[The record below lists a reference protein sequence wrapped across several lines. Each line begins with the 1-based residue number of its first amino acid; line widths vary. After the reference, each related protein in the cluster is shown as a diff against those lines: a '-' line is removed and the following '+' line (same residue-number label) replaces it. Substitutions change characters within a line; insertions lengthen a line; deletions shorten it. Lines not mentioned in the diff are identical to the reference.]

1 MATSVKENKKIVN
14 AIEEDLEQLSSYDG
28 DVAKRFFNFIKPYKK
43 KAYLGVISVITFTIA
58 VLAIPLLVKFTIDNA
73 ISKNNESLLN
83 NLFIILIG
91 FALMHFIS
99 NYVQQRV
106 IREIGEHILFDI
118 RSKMFVHLQKLSM
131 SVADR
136 SKYGSI
142 MSRVLG
148 DVGALQELF
157 QAGVFA
163 IGDMLTLIIITIIIF
178 SLNWS
183 MALGILMIM
192 PVFLALRIFWLP
204 KARKAFLKARASSSV
219 VNGVLNEHVNG
230 VRVTQNM
237 IREDIN
243 QQRFE
248 NEVNT
253 NFNDTNSAAKFG
265 AGIHPPVELLVGAT
279 MSLIVV
285 MGGYLVSGGSVEIG
299 VMIAFLLYVQRF
311 FDPIRALTMHYS
323 TLQRAM
329 ASGHRIFELL
339 DIEIDIKDTENA
351 KDISVKKGKI
361 EFKNVDFEYN
371 FNEPVLKKLNFT
383 IKENETVG
391 LVGPTGSG
399 KTSIASLIHR
409 FYEIKNGNIFIDD
422 QDIQR
427 VTQSSL
433 SDNISM
439 VLQDPIIFSGT
450 VEDNIKYKAKATRE
464 EVIKASKIVG
474 SHEFIMTLPNGYDT
488 ILEESGANISVGQ
501 RQLLSFARALLL
513 NTKIFILDEATSNID
528 QQSESKIER
537 ALDNLLQGRTAVII
551 AHRLATAM
559 RADIIAVVKD
569 QGIVEMGSHT
579 ELIGRHGYYAEMHQ
593 TWMQQNAGTKL
604 SHQ

>member
-1 MATSVKENKKIVN
+1 MATEIKKQDKRVIN

-28 DVAKRFFNFIKPYKK
+28 AVASRFFNYIKPYKK
-43 KAYLGVISVITFTIA
+43 EALIGVISVILFTVA
-58 VLAIPLLVKFTIDNA
+58 VLSVPLMVKFTIDNA
-73 ISKNNESLLN
+73 INDKNTNLLN
-83 NLFIILIG
+83 ILFIGLIG
-91 FALMHFIS
+91 FSIMHLLS
-99 NYVQQRV
+99 NYVQQKI
-106 IREIGEHILFDI
+106 IREIGEKILFDI
-118 RSKMFVHLQKLSM
+118 RSEMFTHLQKLSM

-163 IGDMLTLIIITIIIF
+163 IGDMLTLIVITIIIF
-178 SLNWS
+178 SLNWP

-192 PVFLALRIFWLP
+192 PVFLGLRIFWLP

-219 VNGVLNEHVNG
+219 VSGVLNEHVNG
-230 VRVTQNM
+230 IRVTQNM
-237 IREDIN
+237 IREEIN
-243 QQRFE
+243 QERFDE
-248 NEVNT
+248 RVRE
-253 NFNDTNSAAKFG
+253 NFNDMNDAAKYG
-265 AGIHPPVELLVGAT
+265 SGIHPPVELLVGFT

-285 MGGYLVSGGSVEIG
+285 LGGYLVSGGSVEIG

-339 DIEIDIKDTENA
+339 DITIDIKDSDDA
-351 KDISVKKGKI
+351 KDIIVKKGSIK
-361 EFKNVDFEYN
+361 FNNVNFEYN
-371 FNEPVLKKLNFT
+371 YNEPILKNLNFE
-383 IKENETVG
+383 IKENQTVG

-399 KTSIASLIHR
+399 KTTIASLIHR
-409 FYEIKNGNIFIDD
+409 FYEIKNGNILIDD
-422 QDIQR
+422 QDLQK

-450 VEDNIKYKAKATRE
+450 VEDNIKYKAIATRE
-464 EVIKASKIVG
+464 EVIEASKVVG
-474 SHEFIMTLPNGYDT
+474 SHDFIMTLPKGYDT
-488 ILEESGANISVGQ
+488 ILEESGANISIGQ

-513 NTKIFILDEATSNID
+513 DSRIFILDEATSYID
-528 QQSESKIER
+528 SYTER
-537 ALDNLLQGRTAVII
+537 QIQKALDKVLKNRTGIII
-551 AHRLATAM
+551 AHRLSTIKN
-559 RADIIAVVKD
+559 ADKIIVLDKGEI
-569 QGIVEMGSHT
+569 QEMGSHD
-579 ELIGRHGYYAEMHQ
+579 ELLKNRGLY
-593 TWMQQNAGTKL
+593 WKL
-604 SHQ
+604 WNNNESSFDDLN

>member
-1 MATSVKENKKIVN
+1 MATSVNKSKKIVN

-28 DVAKRFFNFIKPYKK
+28 EVAKRFLDFISPYKK
-43 KAYLGVISVITFTIA
+43 KALIGVISVITFTLA
-58 VLAIPLLVKFTIDNA
+58 VLSVPLLVKFAIDNA
-73 ISKNNESLLN
+73 IAKNNESLLN
-83 NLFIILIG
+83 YIFFALIG
-91 FALMHFIS
+91 FSVMHFIS
-99 NYVQQRV
+99 NYVQQRI
-106 IREIGEHILFDI
+106 IREIGENILFDI
-118 RSKMFVHLQKLSM
+118 RSQMFTHLQRLSM

-148 DVGALQELF
+148 DVGSLQELF

-163 IGDMLTLIIITIIIF
+163 IGDMLTLVVITIIIF

-243 QQRFE
+243 QKRFE
-248 NEVNT
+248 GEVNI
-253 NFNDTNSAAKFG
+253 NFSDTNKAAKFG
-265 AGIHPPVELLVGAT
+265 AGIHPPVELLVGIT

-323 TLQRAM
+323 VLQRAM

-339 DIEIDIKDTENA
+339 DIEIDIKDIDDA
-351 KDISVKKGKI
+351 KDLVVNNGKI

-371 FNEPVLKKLNFT
+371 YNEPVLNNLNFT
-383 IKENETVG
+383 INENETVG

-409 FYEIKNGNIFIDD
+409 FYEIKKGSILIDE

-427 VTQSSL
+427 ISQSSL
-433 SDNISM
+433 SENISM

-450 VEDNIKYKAKATRE
+450 VEDNIKYKAKASRE
-464 EVIKASKIVG
+464 EVVEASKIVG
-474 SHEFIMTLPNGYDT
+474 SHEFIMTLPKGYDT

-513 NTKIFILDEATSNID
+513 NSKIFILDEATSYID
-528 QQSESKIER
+528 SYTER
-537 ALDNLLQGRTAVII
+537 QIQNALDKVLENRTGIII
-551 AHRLATAM
+551 AHRLSTIKN
-559 RADIIAVVKD
+559 ADKIIVLNK
-569 QGIVEMGSHT
+569 GKIIEMGNHD
-579 ELIGRHGYYAEMHQ
+579 ELLSNKNLY
-593 TWMQQNAGTKL
+593 WKL
-604 SHQ
+604 WSNNESSFDDLN

>member
-1 MATSVKENKKIVN
+1 MATEIKKQDKRVIN

-28 DVAKRFFNFIKPYKK
+28 AVASRFFNYIKPYKK
-43 KAYLGVISVITFTIA
+43 EALIGVISVILFTVA
-58 VLAIPLLVKFTIDNA
+58 VLSVPLMVKFTIDNA
-73 ISKNNESLLN
+73 INDKNTNLLN
-83 NLFIILIG
+83 ILFIGLIG
-91 FALMHFIS
+91 FSIMHLLS
-99 NYVQQRV
+99 NYVQQKI
-106 IREIGEHILFDI
+106 IREIGEKILFDI
-118 RSKMFVHLQKLSM
+118 RSEMFAHLQRLSM

-163 IGDMLTLIIITIIIF
+163 IGDMLTLVVITIIIF
-178 SLNWS
+178 SLNWP

-192 PVFLALRIFWLP
+192 PVFLGLRIFWLP

-219 VNGVLNEHVNG
+219 VSGVLNEHVNG
-230 VRVTQNM
+230 IRVTQNM
-237 IREDIN
+237 IREEIN
-243 QQRFE
+243 QDRFDE
-248 NEVNT
+248 RVRE
-253 NFNDTNSAAKFG
+253 NFNDMNDAAKYG
-265 AGIHPPVELLVGAT
+265 SGIHPPVELLVGFT

-285 MGGYLVSGGSVEIG
+285 LGGYLVSGGSVEIG

-339 DIEIDIKDTENA
+339 DITIDIKDSDDA
-351 KDISVKKGKI
+351 KDIIVKKGSIK
-361 EFKNVDFEYN
+361 FNNVNFEYN
-371 FNEPVLKKLNFT
+371 YNEPILKNLNFE
-383 IKENETVG
+383 IKENQTVG

-399 KTSIASLIHR
+399 KTTIASLIHR
-409 FYEIKNGNIFIDD
+409 FYEIKNGNILIDD
-422 QDIQR
+422 QDLQK

-450 VEDNIKYKAKATRE
+450 VEDNIKYKAIATRE
-464 EVIKASKIVG
+464 EVIEASKVVG
-474 SHEFIMTLPNGYDT
+474 SHDFIMTLPKGYDT
-488 ILEESGANISVGQ
+488 ILEESGANISIGQ

-513 NTKIFILDEATSNID
+513 DSRIFILDEATSYID
-528 QQSESKIER
+528 SYTER
-537 ALDNLLQGRTAVII
+537 QIQKALDEVLKNRTGIII
-551 AHRLATAM
+551 AHRLSTIKN
-559 RADIIAVVKD
+559 ADKIIVLDKGEI
-569 QGIVEMGSHT
+569 QEMGSHD
-579 ELIGRHGYYAEMHQ
+579 ELLKNRGLY
-593 TWMQQNAGTKL
+593 WKL
-604 SHQ
+604 WNNNESSFDDLN

>member
-1 MATSVKENKKIVN
+1 MATEIKKQDKRVIN

-28 DVAKRFFNFIKPYKK
+28 AVASRFFNYIKPYKK
-43 KAYLGVISVITFTIA
+43 EAFIGVISVILFTIA
-58 VLAIPLLVKFTIDNA
+58 VLSVPLMVKFTIDNA
-73 ISKNNESLLN
+73 INDKNVNLLN
-83 NLFIILIG
+83 ILFICLIG
-91 FALMHFIS
+91 FSIMHFLS
-99 NYVQQRV
+99 NYIQQKI
-106 IREIGEHILFDI
+106 IREIGEKILFDV
-118 RSKMFVHLQKLSM
+118 RSEMFTHLQRLSM

-163 IGDMLTLIIITIIIF
+163 IGDMLTLVVIAIIIF
-178 SLNWS
+178 SLNWP

-192 PVFLALRIFWLP
+192 PVFIGLRIFWLP

-219 VNGVLNEHVNG
+219 VSGVLNEHVNG
-230 VRVTQNM
+230 IRVTQNM

-243 QQRFE
+243 QDRFDE
-248 NEVNT
+248 RVRE
-253 NFNDTNSAAKFG
+253 NFNDMNDAAKYG
-265 AGIHPPVELLVGAT
+265 SGIHPPVELLVGFT

-285 MGGYLVSGGSVEIG
+285 LGGYLVSGGSVEIG

-339 DIEIDIKDTENA
+339 DITIDIKDSDDA
-351 KDISVKKGKI
+351 KDIIVRKGSIK
-361 EFKNVDFEYN
+361 FNNVNFEYN
-371 FNEPVLKKLNFT
+371 YNEPILKNLNFE
-383 IKENETVG
+383 IKENQTVG

-399 KTSIASLIHR
+399 KTTIASLIHR
-409 FYEIKNGNIFIDD
+409 FYEIKNGNILIDD
-422 QDIQR
+422 QDIQK

-433 SDNISM
+433 SENISM

-450 VEDNIKYKAKATRE
+450 VEDNIKYKAMATRE
-464 EVIKASKIVG
+464 EVIEASKVVG
-474 SHEFIMTLPNGYDT
+474 SHDFIMTLPKGYDT
-488 ILEESGANISVGQ
+488 ILEESGANISIGQ

-513 NTKIFILDEATSNID
+513 DSRIFILDEATSYID
-528 QQSESKIER
+528 SYTER
-537 ALDNLLQGRTAVII
+537 QIQKALDEVLKNRTGIII
-551 AHRLATAM
+551 AHRLSTIKN
-559 RADIIAVVKD
+559 ADKIIVLDKGEI
-569 QGIVEMGSHT
+569 QEMGSHN
-579 ELIGRHGYYAEMHQ
+579 ELLKNRGLY
-593 TWMQQNAGTKL
+593 WKL
-604 SHQ
+604 WNNNESSFDDLS

>member
-1 MATSVKENKKIVN
+1 MATEIKKQDKRVIN

-28 DVAKRFFNFIKPYKK
+28 AVASRFFNYIKPYKK
-43 KAYLGVISVITFTIA
+43 EAFIGVISVILFTIA
-58 VLAIPLLVKFTIDNA
+58 VLSVPLMVKFTIDNA
-73 ISKNNESLLN
+73 INDKNVNLLN
-83 NLFIILIG
+83 ILFIGLIG
-91 FALMHFIS
+91 FSIMHLLS
-99 NYVQQRV
+99 NYVQQKI
-106 IREIGEHILFDI
+106 IREIGEKILFDV
-118 RSKMFVHLQKLSM
+118 RSEMFTHLQRLSM

-163 IGDMLTLIIITIIIF
+163 IGDMLTLVVITIIIF
-178 SLNWS
+178 SLNWP

-192 PVFLALRIFWLP
+192 PVFIGLRIFWLP

-219 VNGVLNEHVNG
+219 VSGVLNEHVNG
-230 VRVTQNM
+230 IRVTQNM

-243 QQRFE
+243 QDRFDE
-248 NEVNT
+248 RVRE
-253 NFNDTNSAAKFG
+253 NFNDMNDAAKYG
-265 AGIHPPVELLVGAT
+265 SGIHPPVELLVGFT

-285 MGGYLVSGGSVEIG
+285 LGGYLVSGGSVEIG

-339 DIEIDIKDTENA
+339 DITIDIKDSDDA
-351 KDISVKKGKI
+351 KDIIVRKGSIK
-361 EFKNVDFEYN
+361 FNNVNFEYN
-371 FNEPVLKKLNFT
+371 YNEPILKNLNFE
-383 IKENETVG
+383 IKENQTVG

-399 KTSIASLIHR
+399 KTTIASLIHR
-409 FYEIKNGNIFIDD
+409 FYEIKNGNILIDD
-422 QDIQR
+422 QDLQK

-433 SDNISM
+433 SENISM

-450 VEDNIKYKAKATRE
+450 VEDNIKYKAIATRE
-464 EVIKASKIVG
+464 EVIEASKVVG
-474 SHEFIMTLPNGYDT
+474 SHDFIMTLPKGYDT
-488 ILEESGANISVGQ
+488 ILEESGANISIGQ

-513 NTKIFILDEATSNID
+513 DSRIFILDEATSYID
-528 QQSESKIER
+528 SYTER
-537 ALDNLLQGRTAVII
+537 QIQKALDEVLKNRTGIII
-551 AHRLATAM
+551 AHRLSTIKN
-559 RADIIAVVKD
+559 ADKIIVLDKGEI
-569 QGIVEMGSHT
+569 QEMGSHN
-579 ELIGRHGYYAEMHQ
+579 ELLKNRGLY
-593 TWMQQNAGTKL
+593 WKL
-604 SHQ
+604 WNNNESSFDDLS

>member
-1 MATSVKENKKIVN
+1 MATEIKKQDKRVIN

-28 DVAKRFFNFIKPYKK
+28 AVASRFFNYIKPYKK
-43 KAYLGVISVITFTIA
+43 EALIGVISVILFTVA
-58 VLAIPLLVKFTIDNA
+58 VLSVPLMVKFTIDNA
-73 ISKNNESLLN
+73 INDKNTNLLN
-83 NLFIILIG
+83 ILFIGLIG
-91 FALMHFIS
+91 FSIMHLLS
-99 NYVQQRV
+99 NYVQQKI
-106 IREIGEHILFDI
+106 IREIGEKILFDI
-118 RSKMFVHLQKLSM
+118 RSEMFTHLQKLSM

-163 IGDMLTLIIITIIIF
+163 IGDMLTLVVITIIIF
-178 SLNWS
+178 SLNWP

-192 PVFLALRIFWLP
+192 PVFLGLRIFWLP

-219 VNGVLNEHVNG
+219 VSGVLNEHVNG
-230 VRVTQNM
+230 IRVTQNM

-243 QQRFE
+243 QDRFDE
-248 NEVNT
+248 RVRE
-253 NFNDTNSAAKFG
+253 NFNDMNDAAKYG
-265 AGIHPPVELLVGAT
+265 SGIHPPVELLVGFT

-285 MGGYLVSGGSVEIG
+285 LGGYLVSGGSVEIG

-339 DIEIDIKDTENA
+339 DITIDIKDSDDA
-351 KDISVKKGKI
+351 KDIIVKKGSIK
-361 EFKNVDFEYN
+361 FNNVNFEYN
-371 FNEPVLKKLNFT
+371 YNEPILKNLNFE
-383 IKENETVG
+383 IKENQTVG

-399 KTSIASLIHR
+399 KTTIASLIHR
-409 FYEIKNGNIFIDD
+409 FYEIKNGNILIDD
-422 QDIQR
+422 QDLQK

-450 VEDNIKYKAKATRE
+450 VEDNIKYKAIATRE
-464 EVIKASKIVG
+464 EVIEASKVVG
-474 SHEFIMTLPNGYDT
+474 SHDFIMTLPKGYDT
-488 ILEESGANISVGQ
+488 ILEESGANISIGQ

-513 NTKIFILDEATSNID
+513 DSRIFILDEATSYID
-528 QQSESKIER
+528 SYTER
-537 ALDNLLQGRTAVII
+537 QIQKALDEVLKNRTGIII
-551 AHRLATAM
+551 AHRLSTIKN
-559 RADIIAVVKD
+559 ADKIIVLDKGEI
-569 QGIVEMGSHT
+569 QEMGSHD
-579 ELIGRHGYYAEMHQ
+579 ELLKNRGLY
-593 TWMQQNAGTKL
+593 WKL
-604 SHQ
+604 WNNNESSFDDLN

>member
-1 MATSVKENKKIVN
+1 MATEIKKQDKRVIN

-28 DVAKRFFNFIKPYKK
+28 AVASRFFNYIKPYKK
-43 KAYLGVISVITFTIA
+43 EAFIGVISVILFTIA
-58 VLAIPLLVKFTIDNA
+58 VLSVPLMVKFTIDNA
-73 ISKNNESLLN
+73 INDKNTNLLN
-83 NLFIILIG
+83 ILFIGLIG
-91 FALMHFIS
+91 FSIMHFLS
-99 NYVQQRV
+99 NYVQQKI
-106 IREIGEHILFDI
+106 IREIGEKILFDI
-118 RSKMFVHLQKLSM
+118 RSEMFTHLQRLSM

-163 IGDMLTLIIITIIIF
+163 IGDMLTLVVITIIIF
-178 SLNWS
+178 SLNWP

-192 PVFLALRIFWLP
+192 PVFLGLRIFWLP

-219 VNGVLNEHVNG
+219 VSGVLNEHVNG
-230 VRVTQNM
+230 IRVTQNM
-237 IREDIN
+237 IREEIN
-243 QQRFE
+243 QDRFDE
-248 NEVNT
+248 RVRE
-253 NFNDTNSAAKFG
+253 NFNDMNDAAKYG
-265 AGIHPPVELLVGAT
+265 SGIHPPVELLVGFT

-285 MGGYLVSGGSVEIG
+285 LGGYLVSGGSVEIG

-339 DIEIDIKDTENA
+339 DIKIDIKDSDDA
-351 KDISVKKGKI
+351 KDIIVKKGSIK
-361 EFKNVDFEYN
+361 FNNVNFEYN
-371 FNEPVLKKLNFT
+371 YNEPILKNLNFE
-383 IKENETVG
+383 IKENQTVG

-399 KTSIASLIHR
+399 KTTIASLIHR
-409 FYEIKNGNIFIDD
+409 FYEIKNGNILIDD
-422 QDIQR
+422 QDLQK

-450 VEDNIKYKAKATRE
+450 VEDNIKYKAIATRE
-464 EVIKASKIVG
+464 EVIEASKVVG
-474 SHEFIMTLPNGYDT
+474 SHDFIMTLPKGYDT
-488 ILEESGANISVGQ
+488 ILEESGANISIGQ

-513 NTKIFILDEATSNID
+513 DSRIFILDEATSYID
-528 QQSESKIER
+528 SYTER
-537 ALDNLLQGRTAVII
+537 QIQKALDEVLKNRTGIII
-551 AHRLATAM
+551 AHRLSTIKN
-559 RADIIAVVKD
+559 ADKIIVLDKGEI
-569 QGIVEMGSHT
+569 QEMGSHE
-579 ELIGRHGYYAEMHQ
+579 ELLKNRGLY
-593 TWMQQNAGTKL
+593 WKL
-604 SHQ
+604 WNNNESSFDDLS

>member
-1 MATSVKENKKIVN
+1 MATEIKKQDKRVIN

-28 DVAKRFFNFIKPYKK
+28 AVASRFFNYIKPYKK
-43 KAYLGVISVITFTIA
+43 EAFIGVISVILFTIA
-58 VLAIPLLVKFTIDNA
+58 VLSVPLMVKFTIDNA
-73 ISKNNESLLN
+73 INDKNVNLLN
-83 NLFIILIG
+83 ILFIGLIG
-91 FALMHFIS
+91 FSIMHLLS
-99 NYVQQRV
+99 NYVQQKI
-106 IREIGEHILFDI
+106 IREIGEKILFDI
-118 RSKMFVHLQKLSM
+118 RSEMFTHLQKLSM

-163 IGDMLTLIIITIIIF
+163 IGDMLTLVVITIIIF
-178 SLNWS
+178 SLNWP

-192 PVFLALRIFWLP
+192 PVFLGLRIFWLP

-219 VNGVLNEHVNG
+219 VSGVLNEHVNG
-230 VRVTQNM
+230 IRVTQNM
-237 IREDIN
+237 IREEIN
-243 QQRFE
+243 QDRFDERVRE
-248 NEVNT
+248 N
-253 NFNDTNSAAKFG
+253 FDDMNDAAKYG
-265 AGIHPPVELLVGAT
+265 SGIHPPVELLVGFT

-285 MGGYLVSGGSVEIG
+285 LGGYLVSGGSVEIG

-339 DIEIDIKDTENA
+339 DITIDIKDSDDA
-351 KDISVKKGKI
+351 KDIIVKKGSIK
-361 EFKNVDFEYN
+361 FNNVNFEYN
-371 FNEPVLKKLNFT
+371 YNEPILKNLNFE
-383 IKENETVG
+383 IKENQTVG

-399 KTSIASLIHR
+399 KTTIASLIHR
-409 FYEIKNGNIFIDD
+409 FYEIKNGNILIDD
-422 QDIQR
+422 QDLQK

-450 VEDNIKYKAKATRE
+450 VEDNIKYKAIATRE
-464 EVIKASKIVG
+464 EVIEASKVVG
-474 SHEFIMTLPNGYDT
+474 SHDFIMTLPKGYDT
-488 ILEESGANISVGQ
+488 ILEESGANISIGQ

-513 NTKIFILDEATSNID
+513 DSRIFILDEATSYID
-528 QQSESKIER
+528 SYTER
-537 ALDNLLQGRTAVII
+537 QIQKALDEVLKNRTGIII
-551 AHRLATAM
+551 AHRLSTIKN
-559 RADIIAVVKD
+559 ADKIIVLDKGEI
-569 QGIVEMGSHT
+569 QEMGSHD
-579 ELIGRHGYYAEMHQ
+579 ELLKNRGLY
-593 TWMQQNAGTKL
+593 WKL
-604 SHQ
+604 WNNNESSFDDLN

>member
-1 MATSVKENKKIVN
+1 MATSVEKSKKIVN

-28 DVAKRFFNFIKPYKK
+28 EVTKRFASFIKPYKK
-43 KAYLGVISVITFTIA
+43 KALIGVISVITFTLA
-58 VLAIPLLVKFTIDNA
+58 VLSVPLLVKFTIDNA
-73 ISKNNESLLN
+73 ISNNNESLLN
-83 NLFIILIG
+83 NLFIALIG
-91 FALMHFIS
+91 FAIMHFIS

-106 IREIGEHILFDI
+106 IREIGENILFDI
-118 RSKMFVHLQKLSM
+118 RSQMFVHLQKLSM

-148 DVGALQELF
+148 DVGSLQELF

-163 IGDMLTLIIITIIIF
+163 IGDMLTLVVITIIIF

-183 MALGILMIM
+183 MALGILLIM

-243 QQRFE
+243 QNRFE
-248 NEVNT
+248 GEVNI
-253 NFNDTNSAAKFG
+253 NFNDTNDAAKFG
-265 AGIHPPVELLVGAT
+265 AGIHPPVEFLVGIT

-323 TLQRAM
+323 VLQRAM

-339 DIEIDIKDTENA
+339 DIEIDIKDVDGA
-351 KDISVKKGKI
+351 KDIVVNNGKI

-371 FNEPVLKKLNFT
+371 YNEPVLNNLNFT
-383 IKENETVG
+383 INENETVG

-409 FYEIKNGNIFIDD
+409 FYEIKNGNILIDG
-422 QDIQR
+422 QDIQQ
-427 VTQSSL
+427 VSQSSL
-433 SDNISM
+433 SENIST
-439 VLQDPIIFSGT
+439 IYG
-450 VEDNIKYKAKATRE
+450 YK
-464 EVIKASKIVG
+464 
-474 SHEFIMTLPNGYDT
+474 
-488 ILEESGANISVGQ
+488 
-501 RQLLSFARALLL
+501 
-513 NTKIFILDEATSNID
+513 
-528 QQSESKIER
+528 
-537 ALDNLLQGRTAVII
+537 
-551 AHRLATAM
+551 
-559 RADIIAVVKD
+559 
-569 QGIVEMGSHT
+569 
-579 ELIGRHGYYAEMHQ
+579 
-593 TWMQQNAGTKL
+593 
-604 SHQ
+604 

>member
-1 MATSVKENKKIVN
+1 MATEIKKQDKRVIN

-28 DVAKRFFNFIKPYKK
+28 AVASRFFNYIKPYKK
-43 KAYLGVISVITFTIA
+43 EAFIGVISVILFTIA
-58 VLAIPLLVKFTIDNA
+58 VLSVPLMVKFTIDNA
-73 ISKNNESLLN
+73 INDKNTNLLN
-83 NLFIILIG
+83 ILFIGLIG
-91 FALMHFIS
+91 FSIMHFLS
-99 NYVQQRV
+99 NYVQQKI
-106 IREIGEHILFDI
+106 IREIGEKILFDI
-118 RSKMFVHLQKLSM
+118 RSEMFTHLQRLSM

-163 IGDMLTLIIITIIIF
+163 IGDMLTLVVITIIIF
-178 SLNWS
+178 SLNWP

-192 PVFLALRIFWLP
+192 PVFLGLRIFWLP

-219 VNGVLNEHVNG
+219 VSGVLNEHVNG
-230 VRVTQNM
+230 IRVTQNM
-237 IREDIN
+237 IREEIN
-243 QQRFE
+243 QDRFDERVRE
-248 NEVNT
+248 N
-253 NFNDTNSAAKFG
+253 FDDMNDAAKYG
-265 AGIHPPVELLVGAT
+265 SGIHPPVELLVGFT

-285 MGGYLVSGGSVEIG
+285 LGGYLVSGGSVEIG

-339 DIEIDIKDTENA
+339 DITIDIKDSDDA
-351 KDISVKKGKI
+351 KDIIVKKGSIK
-361 EFKNVDFEYN
+361 FNNVNFEYN
-371 FNEPVLKKLNFT
+371 YNEPILKNLNFE
-383 IKENETVG
+383 IKENQTVG

-399 KTSIASLIHR
+399 KTTIASLIHR
-409 FYEIKNGNIFIDD
+409 FYEIKNGNILIDD
-422 QDIQR
+422 QDLQK

-450 VEDNIKYKAKATRE
+450 VEDNIKYKAIATRE
-464 EVIKASKIVG
+464 EVIKASKVVG
-474 SHEFIMTLPNGYDT
+474 SHDFIMTLPKGYDT
-488 ILEESGANISVGQ
+488 ILEESGANISIGQ

-513 NTKIFILDEATSNID
+513 DSRIFILDEATSYID
-528 QQSESKIER
+528 SYTER
-537 ALDNLLQGRTAVII
+537 QIQKALDEVLKNRTGIII
-551 AHRLATAM
+551 AHRLSTIKN
-559 RADIIAVVKD
+559 ADKIIVLDKGEI
-569 QGIVEMGSHT
+569 QEMGSHE
-579 ELIGRHGYYAEMHQ
+579 ELLKNRGLY
-593 TWMQQNAGTKL
+593 WKL
-604 SHQ
+604 WNNNESSFDDLS

>member
-1 MATSVKENKKIVN
+1 MATEIKKQDKRVIN

-28 DVAKRFFNFIKPYKK
+28 AVASRFFNYIKPYKK
-43 KAYLGVISVITFTIA
+43 EAFIGVISVILFTIA
-58 VLAIPLLVKFTIDNA
+58 VLSVPLMVKFTIDNA
-73 ISKNNESLLN
+73 INDKNTNLLN
-83 NLFIILIG
+83 ILFIGLIG
-91 FALMHFIS
+91 FSIMHLLS
-99 NYVQQRV
+99 NYVQQKI
-106 IREIGEHILFDI
+106 IREIGEKILFDI
-118 RSKMFVHLQKLSM
+118 RSEMFTHLQRLSM

-163 IGDMLTLIIITIIIF
+163 IGDMLTLVVIAIIIF
-178 SLNWS
+178 SLNWP

-192 PVFLALRIFWLP
+192 PVFLGLRIFWLP

-219 VNGVLNEHVNG
+219 VSGVLNEHVNG
-230 VRVTQNM
+230 IRVTQNM
-237 IREDIN
+237 IREEIN
-243 QQRFE
+243 QDRFDERVRE
-248 NEVNT
+248 N
-253 NFNDTNSAAKFG
+253 FDDMNDAAKYG
-265 AGIHPPVELLVGAT
+265 SGIHPPVELLVGFT

-285 MGGYLVSGGSVEIG
+285 LGGYLVSGGSVEIG

-339 DIEIDIKDTENA
+339 DITIDIKDSDDA
-351 KDISVKKGKI
+351 KDIIVKKGSIK
-361 EFKNVDFEYN
+361 FNNVNFEYN
-371 FNEPVLKKLNFT
+371 YNEPILKNLNFE
-383 IKENETVG
+383 IKENQTVG

-399 KTSIASLIHR
+399 KTTIASLIHR
-409 FYEIKNGNIFIDD
+409 FYEIKNGNILIDD
-422 QDIQR
+422 QDLQK

-450 VEDNIKYKAKATRE
+450 VEDNIKYKAIATRE
-464 EVIKASKIVG
+464 EVIEASKVVG
-474 SHEFIMTLPNGYDT
+474 SHDFIMTLPKGYDT
-488 ILEESGANISVGQ
+488 ILEESGANISIGQ

-513 NTKIFILDEATSNID
+513 DSRIFILDEATSYID
-528 QQSESKIER
+528 SYTER
-537 ALDNLLQGRTAVII
+537 QIQKALDEVLKNRTGIII
-551 AHRLATAM
+551 AHRLSTIKN
-559 RADIIAVVKD
+559 ADKIIVLDKGEI
-569 QGIVEMGSHT
+569 QEMGSHD
-579 ELIGRHGYYAEMHQ
+579 ELLKNRGLY
-593 TWMQQNAGTKL
+593 WKL
-604 SHQ
+604 WNNNESSFDDLN

>member
-1 MATSVKENKKIVN
+1 MATEIKKQDKRVIN

-28 DVAKRFFNFIKPYKK
+28 AVASRFFNYIKPYKK
-43 KAYLGVISVITFTIA
+43 EAFIGVISVILFTIA
-58 VLAIPLLVKFTIDNA
+58 VLSVPLMVKFTIDNA
-73 ISKNNESLLN
+73 INDKNTNLLN
-83 NLFIILIG
+83 ILFIGLIG
-91 FALMHFIS
+91 FSIMHLLS
-99 NYVQQRV
+99 NYVQQKI
-106 IREIGEHILFDI
+106 IREIGEKILFDI
-118 RSKMFVHLQKLSM
+118 RSEMFTHLQKLSM

-163 IGDMLTLIIITIIIF
+163 IGDMLTLVVITIIIF
-178 SLNWS
+178 SLNWP

-192 PVFLALRIFWLP
+192 PVFLGLRIFWLP

-219 VNGVLNEHVNG
+219 VSGVLNEHVNG
-230 VRVTQNM
+230 IRVTQNM
-237 IREDIN
+237 IREEIN
-243 QQRFE
+243 QDRFDERVRE
-248 NEVNT
+248 N
-253 NFNDTNSAAKFG
+253 FDDMNDAAKYG
-265 AGIHPPVELLVGAT
+265 SGIHPPVELLVGFT

-285 MGGYLVSGGSVEIG
+285 LGGYLVSGGSVEIG

-339 DIEIDIKDTENA
+339 DITIDIKDSDDA
-351 KDISVKKGKI
+351 KDIIVKKGSIK
-361 EFKNVDFEYN
+361 FNNVNFEYN
-371 FNEPVLKKLNFT
+371 YNEPILKNLNFE
-383 IKENETVG
+383 IKENQTVG

-399 KTSIASLIHR
+399 KTTIASLIHR
-409 FYEIKNGNIFIDD
+409 FYEIKNGNILIDD
-422 QDIQR
+422 QDLQK

-450 VEDNIKYKAKATRE
+450 VEDNIKYKAIATRE
-464 EVIKASKIVG
+464 EVIEASKVVG
-474 SHEFIMTLPNGYDT
+474 SHDFIMTLPKGYDT
-488 ILEESGANISVGQ
+488 ILEESGANISIGQ

-513 NTKIFILDEATSNID
+513 DSRIFILDEATSYID
-528 QQSESKIER
+528 SYTER
-537 ALDNLLQGRTAVII
+537 QIQKALDEVLKNRTGIII
-551 AHRLATAM
+551 AHRLSTIKN
-559 RADIIAVVKD
+559 ADKIIVLDKGEIQEKV
-569 QGIVEMGSHT
+569 SHD
-579 ELIGRHGYYAEMHQ
+579 ELLKNRGLY
-593 TWMQQNAGTKL
+593 WKL
-604 SHQ
+604 WNNNESSFDDLN

>member
-1 MATSVKENKKIVN
+1 MATEIKKQDKRVIN

-28 DVAKRFFNFIKPYKK
+28 AVASRFFNYIKPYKK
-43 KAYLGVISVITFTIA
+43 EALIGVISVILFTVA
-58 VLAIPLLVKFTIDNA
+58 VLSVPLMVKFTIDNA
-73 ISKNNESLLN
+73 INDKNTNLLN
-83 NLFIILIG
+83 ILFIGLIG
-91 FALMHFIS
+91 FSIMHLLS
-99 NYVQQRV
+99 NYVQQKI
-106 IREIGEHILFDI
+106 IREIGEKILFDI
-118 RSKMFVHLQKLSM
+118 RSEMFTHLQKLSM

-163 IGDMLTLIIITIIIF
+163 IGDMLTLVVITIIIF
-178 SLNWS
+178 SLNWP

-192 PVFLALRIFWLP
+192 PVFLGLRIFWLP

-219 VNGVLNEHVNG
+219 VSGVLNEHVNG
-230 VRVTQNM
+230 IRVTQNM
-237 IREDIN
+237 IREEIN
-243 QQRFE
+243 QDRFDERVRE
-248 NEVNT
+248 N
-253 NFNDTNSAAKFG
+253 FDDMNDAAKYG
-265 AGIHPPVELLVGAT
+265 SGIHPPVELLVGFT

-285 MGGYLVSGGSVEIG
+285 LGGYLVSGGSVEIG

-339 DIEIDIKDTENA
+339 DITIDIKDSDDA
-351 KDISVKKGKI
+351 KDIIVKKGSIK
-361 EFKNVDFEYN
+361 FNNVNFEYN
-371 FNEPVLKKLNFT
+371 YKEPILKNLNFE
-383 IKENETVG
+383 IKENQTVG

-399 KTSIASLIHR
+399 KTTIASLIHR
-409 FYEIKNGNIFIDD
+409 FYEIKNGNILIDD
-422 QDIQR
+422 QDLQK

-450 VEDNIKYKAKATRE
+450 VEDNIKYKAIATRE
-464 EVIKASKIVG
+464 EVIEASKVVG
-474 SHEFIMTLPNGYDT
+474 SHDFIMTLPKGYDT
-488 ILEESGANISVGQ
+488 ILEESGANISIGQ

-513 NTKIFILDEATSNID
+513 DSRIFILDEATSYID
-528 QQSESKIER
+528 SYTER
-537 ALDNLLQGRTAVII
+537 QIQKALDEVLKNRTGIII
-551 AHRLATAM
+551 AHRLSTIKN
-559 RADIIAVVKD
+559 ADKIIVLDKGEI
-569 QGIVEMGSHT
+569 QEMGSHD
-579 ELIGRHGYYAEMHQ
+579 ELLKNRGLY
-593 TWMQQNAGTKL
+593 WKL
-604 SHQ
+604 WNNNESSFDDLN

>member
-1 MATSVKENKKIVN
+1 MATSASKSKKIAN

-28 DVAKRFFNFIKPYKK
+28 DVAKRFVGFIKPYKK
-43 KAYLGVISVITFTIA
+43 KAFLGVISVVTFTIA
-58 VLAIPLLVKFTIDNA
+58 VLAVPLLVKFTIDNA
-73 ISKNNESLLN
+73 ISESNESLLN

-99 NYVQQRV
+99 NYIQQRV
-106 IREIGEHILFDI
+106 IREIGESILFDI
-118 RSKMFVHLQKLSM
+118 RSKMFTHLQKLSM

-163 IGDMLTLIIITIIIF
+163 VGDLLTLIIITVIIF

-204 KARKAFLKARASSSV
+204 KARKAFLKARSSSSI

-237 IREDIN
+237 SREDIN
-243 QQRFE
+243 QKRFE
-248 NEVNT
+248 GEVNT
-253 NFNDTNSAAKFG
+253 NFKDSNHAAKFG

-339 DIEIDIKDTENA
+339 DIEIDIKDIKAA
-351 KDISVKKGKI
+351 KDINVEKGNI
-361 EFKNVDFEYN
+361 EFQNVNFEYN
-371 FNEPVLKKLNFT
+371 FNEPVLKNLNFS
-383 IKENETVG
+383 INENETVG

-409 FYEIKNGNIFIDD
+409 FYEIKNGNIKIDG
-422 QDIQR
+422 QNIQE

-433 SDNISM
+433 SNNISM

-450 VEDNIKYKAKATRE
+450 VEDNIKYKAQASRE
-464 EVIKASKIVG
+464 EVIEASKIVG
-474 SHEFIMTLPNGYDT
+474 SHEFVMTLPNGYDT
-488 ILEESGANISVGQ
+488 VLEESGANISVGQ

-513 NTKIFILDEATSNID
+513 NTKIFILDEATSYID
-528 QQSESKIER
+528 SYTER
-537 ALDNLLQGRTAVII
+537 QIQNALDKVLENRTGIII
-551 AHRLATAM
+551 AHRLSTIKN
-559 RADIIAVVKD
+559 ADKIIVLNK
-569 QGIVEMGSHT
+569 GEIVE
-579 ELIGRHGYYAEMHQ
+579 IGNHDQLLSNKNLY
-593 TWMQQNAGTKL
+593 WKL
-604 SHQ
+604 WSNNESSFDDLN